1 MVREYAQSVHSII
14 YGNKVALVVMESEC
28 NGNGL
33 KELQQ
38 RLVEMLSSF
47 QKFTQQNGM
56 IFFSGRRK
64 CVRCSQTSGIYTM
77 GRRRG
82 YCNDAGRFRKNGIP
96 DESAA

>member
-28 NGNGL
+28 MENGL

-38 RLVEMLSSF
+38 RLVEMLSFFSEIY
-47 QKFTQQNGM
+47 TTEWND
-56 IFFSGRRK
+56 FFSGRRK

-82 YCNDAGRFRKNGIP
+82 YCNECGK
-96 DESAA
+96 